1 MKKTLIA
8 LLVVTAL
15 AAPALAEK
23 FSVSDKGGFGTTGR
37 FIELPDRF
45 GWQSYEIQYDFSF
58 DPSSRRLGDSK
69 LVLTI
74 NKNDGS
80 RWSYRCRTT
89 TEERTMWANINP
101 IYGSGTQVL
110 TECRIDPRHFSRA
123 VGLKPAEVGEPTLVF
138 AVRILE
144 GKAEAGVHKGFYF
157 LGGRELEGSSI
168 SAYATPEAD
177 PSNLGVVFN
186 TAAAPGAPISG
197 PLSLYVP

>member
-1 MKKTLIA
+1 MKKTLLA
-8 LLVVTAL
+8 LLTLTL
-15 AAPALAEK
+15 AAPAFAEK
-23 FSVSDKGGFGTTGR
+23 YSVTDQGGFGTTGR
-37 FIELPDRF
+37 FIELPSRF
-45 GWQSYEIQYDFSF
+45 GWQSYEVQYDFKL
-58 DPSSRRLGDSK
+58 DPSTRRLGDSK

-80 RWSYRCRTT
+80 RWRYRCRTT
-89 TEERTMWANINP
+89 TDDKTMWANIHP
-101 IYGSGTQVL
+101 IYGNGTQVL

-123 VGLKPAEVGEPTLVF
+123 VGLRADEVGEPTLVF
-138 AVRILE
+138 AVRIVD

-186 TAAAPGAPISG
+186 TAAVPGSVTG
-197 PLSLYVP
+197 PLTRYVP